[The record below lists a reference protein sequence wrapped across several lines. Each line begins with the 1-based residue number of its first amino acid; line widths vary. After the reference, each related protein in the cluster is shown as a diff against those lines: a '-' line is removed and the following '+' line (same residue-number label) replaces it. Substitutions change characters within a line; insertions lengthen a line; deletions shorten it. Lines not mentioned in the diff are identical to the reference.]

1 MASDCYGYM
10 MSTPCT
16 EGMVEADIG
25 GYLDY
30 HSFNHNGWSEKQC
43 RSFANQDYT
52 ARHCRGI
59 NKPTPFTQGLVK
71 FSKFVGGMPPKHDIL
86 AQRDLSK
93 LIFRGDIS
101 SGEFDEDYL

>member
-1 MASDCYGYM
+1 

-16 EGMVEADIG
+16 EGVDEADIG

-43 RSFANQDYT
+43 RGFANQHYT
-52 ARHCRGI
+52 ASNCTGI
-59 NKPTPFTQGLVK
+59 NKPITFTEGLVK

-86 AQRDLSK
+86 SQRDLSK